1 MTVWKFPLSTYIY
14 FYEKSNE
21 YDMYVTDPVGS
32 KRYDSVNADLDV
44 FISTGK
50 KIWDNKVNK
59 TEIKAQCFV

>member
-1 MTVWKFPLSTYIY
+1 MTVWKFPHLHIY

-21 YDMYVTDPVGS
+21 YDMYVTDPEGS
-32 KRYDSVNADLDV
+32 KRHDSVNADLDV

>member
-1 MTVWKFPLSTYIY
+1 MAVWKFPLSTYIY

-21 YDMYVTDPVGS
+21 YDMYVTDPEGS
-32 KRYDSVNADLDV
+32 KRHDSVNADLDV